1 MRNKALKNRVAI
13 IPTFKE
19 CIKGCHMIIRGLGKA
34 PVMAVLDS
42 RVYHFLNTGE
52 PYMLRTCPKCDVT
65 TLIIP

>member
-1 MRNKALKNRVAI
+1 MSNKMLNDKVTV
-13 IPTFKE
+13 IPTIKE
-19 CIKGCHMIIRGLGKA
+19 CIKGCQMIIRGLGKA

-52 PYMLRTCPKCDVT
+52 PYMLRTCPKCKVT